1 MMKGW
6 SRSQWMLLT
15 VLMVGYTLFYLC
27 RSNLSVARG
36 LIIDEQAAEGWT
48 KATIGLITS
57 TATAFYALGK
67 FVGGAVA
74 DKHGGRTAFL
84 AGVFGAVVFNL
95 LFAMGGAV
103 PFFTLAWAGNRF
115 LQAFGWP
122 GIVKLSGGLFPSHAI
137 GRGMAIVSLS
147 YLFGDFISRKIL
159 GWMLLAGLGW
169 RQLFLFPALALLAFS
184 VAAVFVLRSKE
195 LPMEERSEP
204 HVRREARKNL
214 FKAPAFWAACGLS
227 FAFTLARETMA
238 EWTPTVLTEVG
249 KLPPSAAADL
259 SAYIPL
265 AGGISV
271 LMVGWIFDRVAPHTR
286 GLVVAGGLAL
296 GGLIFIGMA
305 WQLHSL
311 PPLLLTLGTACA
323 AFAFLGPHALL
334 VGAVS
339 LDLGGDETSATA
351 SGWIDGVGYIGG
363 MISGYGVAALAVSWG
378 WQSAFA
384 SLGGLSLIAALLGII
399 HVIHSKQVH
408 AGA

>member
-1 MMKGW
+1 MKGW
-6 SRSQWMLLT
+6 SRSQWMLLA
-15 VLMVGYTLFYLC
+15 VLMIGYTLFYLC

-36 LIIDEQAAEGWT
+36 LIIDDHAAEGWT
-48 KATIGLITS
+48 KATIGMITS

-74 DKHGGRTAFL
+74 DRHGGRTAFL

-95 LFAMGGAV
+95 LFALGGAV

-122 GIVKLSGGLFPSHAI
+122 GIVKQSGGLFPSHAI

-147 YLFGDFISRKIL
+147 YLFGDFVSRKIL
-159 GWMLLAGLGW
+159 GWMLLAGFGW
-169 RQLFLFPALALLAFS
+169 RQLFVFPALALLVFS
-184 VAAVFVLRSKE
+184 VAAVLVFHSSD
-195 LPMEERSEP
+195 LPREEKSEP
-204 HVRREARKNL
+204 QARKESRRSL
-214 FKAPAFWAACGLS
+214 FRTPAFWAACGLS
-227 FAFTLARETMA
+227 FAFTLVRETLA
-238 EWTPTVLTEVG
+238 EWTPTVLTEIG
-249 KLPPSAAADL
+249 KLPASAAADQ

-271 LMVGWIFDRVAPHTR
+271 LLVGWLFDRVAPHTR

-296 GGLIFIGMA
+296 GGLIFLGMA
-305 WQLHSL
+305 WQLHAL
-311 PPLLLTLGTACA
+311 PPLLLTLGTALA

-339 LDLGGDETSATA
+339 LDLGGDETAATA
-351 SGWIDGVGYIGG
+351 SGWIDGIGYIGG

-378 WQSAFA
+378 WQAAFA
-384 SLGGLSLIAALLGII
+384 SLGGVALIASLLGTI
-399 HVIHSKQVH
+399 HVIRSRQVH
-408 AGA
+408 GRA